1 MCKYKELFIT
11 YKTTSLSIITA
22 NNAKMEAI
30 GVGTV
35 KIAVLNKTLVL
46 YNVLY
51 IPSLYTNLLSIPQV
65 IENKAKVEFSKDI
78 CKIIYLP
85 TAEVIIEAIKIGK
98 LYILNTLES
107 IALIA
112 KESLNT

>member
-1 MCKYKELFIT
+1 MFGYTICDP
-11 YKTTSLSIITA
+11 ITA

-46 YNVLY
+46 HNVLH

-65 IENKAKVEFSKDI
+65 VENKAKVEFSKDI
-78 CKIIYLP
+78 YKIIYLP
-85 TAEVIIEAIKIGK
+85 TVEVIAEATKIGK
-98 LYILNTLES
+98 LYILNTLKP

-112 KESLNT
+112 KELLNI